1 MRFGAPVDS
10 WRLNHLLREEG
21 LLFATLKEEAAGARP
36 GAGLTE
42 PIGLSASTPRAR
54 LFATIA
60 HGYK

>member
-1 MRFGAPVDS
+1 MRFGAPVDA
-10 WRLNHLLREEG
+10 WRLNHLLREEE
-21 LLFATLKEEAAGARP
+21 LFATLKEEAGGARP

>member
-10 WRLNHLLREEG
+10 WRLNHLLREER
-21 LLFATLKEEAAGARP
+21 LFATLKEEAAGARP

-42 PIGLSASTPRAR
+42 PIGLSASTPRGR